1 MIHECIRLNL
11 LIGVRYS
18 LYNICECIRLN
29 WLESVRYS
37 SRNKWISEETHYATS
52 VWVIFIDVKSGLVQV
67 ITGINPE
74 AVKWGDDHY
83 VRLLCPGLQPGPPT
97 QTPGGLGLIRK
108 SKDYVY
114 GIWVYKALDIW
125 KGYYRVKKSL
135 VSYMKP
141 WTEARNNK
149 YMKYHS
155 KITYQLSF
163 WNVSRKVDYHA
174 GGKWFIHGPKRRKE
188 NQLLSLKHP
197 CWLSLV

>member
-1 MIHECIRLNL
+1 MISQCGSHQGPVSISSRTSYPELSWSLEAKSLLVYIIQSLWHLSDCRCACQISYRLYNFKYKFRRFETSRDLTIRR
-11 LIGVRYS
+11 LIGY
-18 LYNICECIRLN
+18 
-29 WLESVRYS
+29 
-37 SRNKWISEETHYATS
+37 WI
-52 VWVIFIDVKSGLVQV
+52 Q
-67 ITGINPE
+67 
-74 AVKWGDDHY
+74 
-83 VRLLCPGLQPGPPT
+83 
-97 QTPGGLGLIRK
+97 IRK

-135 VSYMKP
+135 VSYVKP
-141 WTEARNNK
+141 WTEGRNNK

-155 KITYQLSF
+155 KLTYQLSF

-188 NQLLSLKHP
+188 NQLLSLKHS

>member
-1 MIHECIRLNL
+1 MTL
-11 LIGVRYS
+11 LTDGYM
-18 LYNICECIRLN
+18 YH
-29 WLESVRYS
+29 
-37 SRNKWISEETHYATS
+37 K
-52 VWVIFIDVKSGLVQV
+52 VKQV
-67 ITGINPE
+67 
-74 AVKWGDDHY
+74 K
-83 VRLLCPGLQPGPPT
+83 
-97 QTPGGLGLIRK
+97 IRK

-135 VSYMKP
+135 VSYVKP

-155 KITYQLSF
+155 KLTYQLSF
-163 WNVSRKVDYHA
+163 WNVSQKVDYHA

-188 NQLLSLKHP
+188 NQLLSLKHS

>member
-1 MIHECIRLNL
+1 MFRVFWLWWDSYSPVHERWQEPFSECDISWAMYL
-11 LIGVRYS
+11 YS
-18 LYNICECIRLN
+18 GPVADSYL
-29 WLESVRYS
+29 SVM
-37 SRNKWISEETHYATS
+37 
-52 VWVIFIDVKSGLVQV
+52 
-67 ITGINPE
+67 
-74 AVKWGDDHY
+74 Y
-83 VRLLCPGLQPGPPT
+83 V
-97 QTPGGLGLIRK
+97 IRK

-155 KITYQLSF
+155 KLTYQLSF
-163 WNVSRKVDYHA
+163 WNVSRKEDYHA

>member
-52 VWVIFIDVKSGLVQV
+52 VWVLFTDVKSGLVQV

-83 VRLLCPGLQPGPPT
+83 DHLLCPGLQPGPPS
-97 QTPGGLGLIRK
+97 QTPGVLGLRYW
-108 SKDYVY
+108 SSEQGHVTSET
-114 GIWVYKALDIW
+114 
-125 KGYYRVKKSL
+125 RVASSCGGGGRRSSGPSSL
-135 VSYMKP
+135 MRSLY
-141 WTEARNNK
+141 
-149 YMKYHS
+149 
-155 KITYQLSF
+155 LS
-163 WNVSRKVDYHA
+163 
-174 GGKWFIHGPKRRKE
+174 
-188 NQLLSLKHP
+188 SL
-197 CWLSLV
+197 CL